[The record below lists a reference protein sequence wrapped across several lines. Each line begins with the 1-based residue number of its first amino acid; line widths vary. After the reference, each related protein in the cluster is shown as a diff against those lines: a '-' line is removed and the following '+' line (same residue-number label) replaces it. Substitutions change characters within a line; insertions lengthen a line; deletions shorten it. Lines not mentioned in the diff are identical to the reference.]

1 MPPSLR
7 AVDDDEPRATGLRL
21 AFHDVA
27 STDGTLLRAWTNDP
41 DHVLPGPTVLLCNGL
56 GTNPHTWPALLDPAC
71 DVRVVSWQHRGVGGS
86 ARPAEVCRIGIDAF
100 VEDALA
106 IMDDAGLDRA
116 PVMGWSMG
124 VNTAFELATLHPG
137 RVSGLLAVAGVP
149 GATFS
154 TMLEIT
160 HLPAPVRGRL
170 AVGITHV
177 GRALG
182 PALNAV
188 VPHLPI
194 GPRTIDLLS
203 AVGFMGD
210 IADKEAAAVAVKEF
224 LTTPLDW
231 YFHMALHTARHQ
243 RVSLS
248 AIDVPTAF
256 VSGSHDVLAGP
267 GSMRSAAARMSDA
280 TYVELPGTHFVAM
293 ERPDEVHQLLRDLLV
308 RVAASEPG
316 RPGTPGS

>member
-1 MPPSLR
+1 MPPSLK
-7 AVDDDEPRATGLRL
+7 AVAGEQPPSSGVRL
-21 AFHDVA
+21 AFHDVVSA
-27 STDGTLLRAWTNDP
+27 DDTRLRAWTNDP
-41 DHVLPGPTVLLCNGL
+41 DHVLAGPTVLLCNGL

-106 IMDDAGLDRA
+106 IMDDAGLDRV

-124 VNTAFELATLHPG
+124 VNTMFELATLFPE
-137 RVSGLLAVAGVP
+137 RVSGLFAVAGVP

-160 HLPAPVRGRL
+160 HLPAPVRQRL
-170 AVGITHV
+170 TVGITRL
-177 GRALG
+177 GRAAG
-182 PALNAV
+182 PLLNAV

-210 IADKEAAAVAVKEF
+210 IADRDAAAVAVREF

-248 AIDVPTAF
+248 AIDVPAAF

-267 GSMRSAAARMSDA
+267 RSMRSAAERMGDA

-293 ERPDEVHQLLRDLLV
+293 ERPDEVQQLLRDLLV
-308 RVAASEPG
+308 RVAAAEATG
-316 RPGTPGS
+316 G